1 MRCPARPLIH
11 QWTVQGFGFQ
21 PVPIQQ
27 DKVMNV
33 KTVLLPSTYQS
44 LIMTA
49 PTGVSM
55 ALSEMS
61 VHAIIAI
68 VHSVQS

>member
-1 MRCPARPLIH
+1 MKCPARPLIH
-11 QWTVQGFGFQ
+11 QWTVQGFGVQ
-21 PVPIQQ
+21 SMPIQQ
-27 DKVMNV
+27 NKVMNR

-61 VHAIIAI
+61 VYATIGI